1 MRANY
6 AAAAARIGAGLAAYE
21 VANGPL
27 PGIATDEARETLIEQ
42 IIDSERRVRYFQQL
56 QSRTLDP
63 ASTDPDDSAFDPLR
77 AAIIHR
83 DARDYDEA
91 VWMVFLFVHFG
102 HHRTAG
108 WQYAREVYGRLGDGK
123 RWTWEETAGDP
134 ISFRLWLKAHQDE
147 IQAGTG
153 RFGNHRKYESLDA
166 WSDGGTGAVVQS
178 YVDWVLEAGGDHE
191 ARFADLA
198 LLSPEERFDEL
209 FQQLRAVRRFGRVA
223 RFDYLT
229 TLQRLGLLEVRPP
242 HSYLVPHGGPLY
254 GACLLINGDPNV
266 GSARDMQ
273 RILLDIGTVAGI
285 APDVLED
292 AACNWQKSPIVYERF
307 SG

>member
-6 AAAAARIGAGLAAYE
+6 VADAARIGAGLAAYE
-21 VANGPL
+21 AANGPL
-27 PGIATDEARETLIEQ
+27 LGIIADEARETLIEQ
-42 IIDSERRVRYFQQL
+42 IIDSEQRVRYFQHL
-56 QSRTLDP
+56 QSRVPDP
-63 ASTDPDDSAFDPLR
+63 ASADPSDVAFNPLK

-83 DARDYDEA
+83 DAGNYDEA

-108 WQYAREVYGRLGDGK
+108 WQYARDVYGRLDDGQS
-123 RWTWEETAGDP
+123 WTWEETAGDP
-134 ISFRLWLKAHQDE
+134 ISFRMWLDAHQDE
-147 IQAGTG
+147 IRAGRG

-166 WSDGGTGAVVQS
+166 WSDGGTGTAVQS
-178 YVDWVLEAGGDHE
+178 YVEWVLATGGDHAE
-191 ARFADLA
+191 RFAGLA
-198 LLSPEERFDEL
+198 ELSPEERFDAL
-209 FQQLRAVRRFGRVA
+209 FRQLRAVRRFGRVA

-242 HSYLVPHGGPLY
+242 HSYLVPNGGPLR

-273 RILLDIGTVAGI
+273 RTLLEIGTVAGV
-285 APDVLED
+285 APDVFED
-292 AACNWQKSPIVYERF
+292 AACNWQKSPTVYERF